1 MTSLTELQITMID
14 IERRLH
20 NLEMCIE
27 SIWKE
32 WQVMKEK
39 EIGKFEKREVV
50 NNEIRRNPRQGISA

>member
-1 MTSLTELQITMID
+1 MTSLTELQMTMID

-32 WQVMKEK
+32 WQVIKEK
-39 EIGKFEKREVV
+39 EIGKFENGREACAS
-50 NNEIRRNPRQGISA
+50 RMGKK

>member
-32 WQVMKEK
+32 WQVIKEK
-39 EIGKFEKREVV
+39 EIGKFENGREACAS
-50 NNEIRRNPRQGISA
+50 RMGKK